1 LSTQISPAFEKATY
15 ERVFWR
21 IVPFL
26 FLCYVVAFLDRVN
39 IGFAKLQMAGDL
51 QFSDTVY
58 GFGAGIFFIGYFL
71 FEVPSNIILEKVGA
85 KIWIAR
91 IMITW
96 GIISSCF
103 MFVQTEFWF
112 YTLRFLLGAAE
123 AGFFPGVIL
132 YLTYWFPA
140 SRRAR
145 MTALFLTAVA
155 ISNVIGSPISGG
167 IMQYMDGLNGW
178 HGWRWLFLMEGIP
191 SVLLGFLVL
200 ALLDNGPKQA
210 KWLKAEERD
219 LVIARLQADESS
231 KQNYGQKHHFL
242 DAFRDLRVW
251 ALAIVFLCSELL
263 DADHHPGAWYRQA

>member
-1 LSTQISPAFEKATY
+1 MSTPISSAFEKATY

-26 FLCYVVAFLDRVN
+26 FLCYVVAFLDSVN
-39 IGFAKLQMAGDL
+39 VGFAKLQMAGDL
-51 QFSDTVY
+51 QLSDTVY
-58 GFGAGIFFIGYFL
+58 GFGAGIFFIGYFI

-96 GIISSCF
+96 GIISSGF

-112 YTLRFLLGAAE
+112 YTLPFLLGAAE

-140 SRRAR
+140 SRRTR

-167 IMQYMDGLNGW
+167 IMQYMDGVNGW
-178 HGWRWLFLMEGIP
+178 HG
-191 SVLLGFLVL
+191 
-200 ALLDNGPKQA
+200 
-210 KWLKAEERD
+210 
-219 LVIARLQADESS
+219 
-231 KQNYGQKHHFL
+231 
-242 DAFRDLRVW
+242 
-251 ALAIVFLCSELL
+251 
-263 DADHHPGAWYRQA
+263 